1 MRLPLSSYVPI
12 CNAIAALFHPHVEVV
27 LHDLASRKIFYIANS
42 FSKRRA
48 GDSSLNESEAGFAG
62 MDEVIG
68 PYPKT
73 KWDGRRLKSITAVIR
88 GPARR
93 PAGLLCINHDI
104 DALTAAVDQLR
115 HVIELPFENV
125 PTKPLLSQDWREH
138 VNTVIG
144 EFLTARKATLAGL
157 KSNDLDELMGE
168 LDARGIFD
176 IRRAVPY
183 VAEVLQ
189 LSRATI
195 YNRLAMIRT
204 RTIAKRTIA
213 KRTIAKRTI
222 AKRTIGKR
230 TTGKP
235 GVAAQRRRANSR
247 PQGTKGDR

>member
-1 MRLPLSSYVPI
+1 MRPPLSSYVPI
-12 CNAIAALFHPHVEVV
+12 CDAIAAIFHPHVEVV
-27 LHDLASRKIFYIANS
+27 LHDLATRKILYIANS

-48 GDSSLNESEAGFAG
+48 GDSSLNESEAVLAG

-88 GPARR
+88 GPARK
-93 PAGLLCINHDI
+93 PAALLCINHDI
-104 DALTAAVDQLR
+104 DALSAAVDQLR
-115 HVIELPFENV
+115 HLIELPFENV

-157 KSNDLDELMGE
+157 RSRDLDELMGA

-176 IRRAVPY
+176 IRRAAPY

-195 YNRLAMIRT
+195 YNRLATIR
-204 RTIAKRTIA
+204 
-213 KRTIAKRTI
+213 
-222 AKRTIGKR
+222 KRTIGKR
-230 TTGKP
+230 TVGKRTVGKY
-235 GVAAQRRRANSR
+235 GVASRHKRAH
-247 PQGTKGDR
+247 K

>member
-1 MRLPLSSYVPI
+1 MRPPLSSYVPI

-27 LHDLASRKIFYIANS
+27 LHDLATRKIFYIANS

-48 GDSSLNESEAGFAG
+48 GDSSLNDVQADFAG
-62 MDEVIG
+62 KDAVIG

-88 GPARR
+88 GRARK

-104 DALTAAVDQLR
+104 DVLTAAVDQLR
-115 HVIELPFENV
+115 HMIELPLESV

-157 KSNDLDELMGE
+157 KSSDLDELMGE
-168 LDARGIFD
+168 LDARGVFD

-183 VAEVLQ
+183 VVEVLQ

-195 YNRLAMIRT
+195 YNRLAAIRK
-204 RTIAKRTIA
+204 RTTGKRTIA
-213 KRTIAKRTI
+213 KR
-222 AKRTIGKR
+222 
-230 TTGKP
+230 
-235 GVAAQRRRANSR
+235 GVASR
-247 PQGTKGDR
+247 PNPARE

>member
-1 MRLPLSSYVPI
+1 MRSPLSSYMPI
-12 CNAIAALFHPHVEVV
+12 CDAIAALFHQHVEVV
-27 LHDLASRKIFYIANS
+27 LHDLATRKIFYIANS

-48 GDSSLNESEAGFAG
+48 GDSSLNDVDADFAG
-62 MDEVIG
+62 KDGVIG

-88 GPARR
+88 GRAAK

-104 DALTAAVDQLR
+104 DVLTAAVDQLR
-115 HVIELPFENV
+115 HMIELPLESV

-157 KSNDLDELMGE
+157 KSSDLDELMGE
-168 LDARGIFD
+168 LDARGIFG

-183 VAEVLQ
+183 IVEVLQ

-195 YNRLAMIRT
+195 YNLLAAIRRHT
-204 RTIAKRTIA
+204 PGERTMGKRAIAKR
-213 KRTIAKRTI
+213 
-222 AKRTIGKR
+222 
-230 TTGKP
+230 
-235 GVAAQRRRANSR
+235 GVESR
-247 PQGTKGDR
+247 PKRARK